1 MISRTAAFLAA
12 ISSRHYPRFRPAA
25 GHASA
30 GRARA
35 RSPAE
40 SRLRV
45 LCSGSCRDSGAD
57 RRVALAT
64 TDTAPRVES
73 MPASRHDRARPINRG
88 ALAAD
93 HQLVRVVRLLTDVLE
108 ELRARVPLKLEI
120 RGPPRSVGTRI
131 VHGDLVLDDVV
142 VHAREALDRMHLL
155 RMRQTAAVEPEP
167 LVEAHAVDD
176 ERAALPPADRV
187 TVVRR
192 RQVLRMRAAVH
203 VHGAEGVRAADIED
217 VEPLRGG

>member
-1 MISRTAAFLAA
+1 MESAVEKLVDDFEDGRLSRRDFVKALSA
-12 ISSRHYPRFRPAA
+12 ISTS
-25 GHASA
+25 
-30 GRARA
+30 
-35 RSPAE
+35 
-40 SRLRV
+40 
-45 LCSGSCRDSGAD
+45 SGSRKRWPRTGSKPGRISTTGSMFGILPGFRCRSSG
-57 RRVALAT
+57 RVSDN
-64 TDTAPRVES
+64 DTAPRVES

-88 ALAAD
+88 TLAAD

-120 RGPPRSVGTRI
+120 RGPPRRVGTRI

-203 VHGAEGVRAADIED
+203 VHGAEGVRAAD
-217 VEPLRGG
+217 